1 MKEAI
6 IAGVFTICGFVINS
20 LLNEFV
26 DGRKFKRDQKSIEN
40 KRKQELYMEFIK
52 NMQNFMNNNNSEEA
66 FTQFQNS
73 INVLML
79 YASDSVII
87 AINEYYKTMI
97 NQTKNAIITEK
108 EHSDFQTNIINLMR
122 QDINKKSIKLNNI
135 ELIAFRPEK

>member
-26 DGRKFKRDQKSIEN
+26 DGRKFKREQKSLEN
-40 KRKQELYMEFIK
+40 QRKQELYMEFIK

>member
-1 MKEAI
+1 
-6 IAGVFTICGFVINS
+6 
-20 LLNEFV
+20 
-26 DGRKFKRDQKSIEN
+26 
-40 KRKQELYMEFIK
+40 MEFIK

>member
-1 MKEAI
+1 
-6 IAGVFTICGFVINS
+6 
-20 LLNEFV
+20 
-26 DGRKFKRDQKSIEN
+26 
-40 KRKQELYMEFIK
+40 
-52 NMQNFMNNNNSEEA
+52 MQNFMNNNNSEEA

-97 NQTKNAIITEK
+97 NQTKNTIITEK

>member
-6 IAGVFTICGFVINS
+6 ITGVFTICAFVINS

-26 DGRKFKRDQKSIEN
+26 DGRKFKRDQKSLEN

-97 NQTKNAIITEK
+97 NQTENAIITEK

>member
-26 DGRKFKRDQKSIEN
+26 DGRKFKRDQKSLEN

-87 AINEYYKTMI
+87 AINEYYKKMI

>member
-26 DGRKFKRDQKSIEN
+26 DGRKFKREQKSLEN

>member
-26 DGRKFKRDQKSIEN
+26 DGRKFSREQKSFEN
-40 KRKQELYMEFIK
+40 KKKQEIYVEFIK
-52 NMQNFMNNNNSEEA
+52 SMQNVMNNIDSKEA
-66 FTQFQNS
+66 FIEFQNS

-79 YASDSVII
+79 YASDSVIT
-87 AINEYYKTMI
+87 AVNKYYKTI
-97 NQTKNAIITEK
+97 AKQNENTFITAK

>member
-6 IAGVFTICGFVINS
+6 ITGVFTICAFVINS

-26 DGRKFKRDQKSIEN
+26 DGRKFKRDQKSLEN
-40 KRKQELYMEFIK
+40 KRKQELYIEFIK

-97 NQTKNAIITEK
+97 NQTENAIITEK

>member
-26 DGRKFKRDQKSIEN
+26 DGRKFKREQKSLEN

-122 QDINKKSIKLNNI
+122 QDINKKSIKFNNI

>member
-26 DGRKFKRDQKSIEN
+26 DGRKFKRDQKSLEN
-40 KRKQELYMEFIK
+40 KRKQELYIEFIK
-52 NMQNFMNNNNSEEA
+52 NMQNFMNNNSEEA

>member
-26 DGRKFKRDQKSIEN
+26 DGRKFKRDQKSLEN

-108 EHSDFQTNIINLMR
+108 EHGDFQTNIINLMR
-122 QDINKKSIKLNNI
+122 QDINNKSIKLNNI